1 MASTG
6 FNPNKFIKDS
16 TDYKSHSIEKVEGE
30 IVEAPKKK
38 TNRKPR
44 NPQGMPG
51 ICKHV
56 YSAWAYLR
64 NSGLT
69 MD

>member
-30 IVEAPKKK
+30 IAEAPKKK
-38 TNRKPR
+38 GR
-44 NPQGMPG
+44 NDNALS
-51 ICKHV
+51 KKTV
-56 YSAWAYLR
+56 S
-64 NSGLT
+64 
-69 MD
+69 